1 MASPVPNIRYGAAW
15 ARGTVRAMSSQ
26 SAPAPRLPRS
36 ERREAI
42 LQAAGPLFAERAFD
56 AISMTDVVRV
66 AGVSRPIV
74 YRHFPTTRDL
84 VVGLI
89 DRHQT
94 AVRDALRGHVDRH
107 GPVAD
112 EASLRQLI
120 EVLFARFDDDPAG
133 WRLLAQDP
141 SSDPR
146 VADVQRLARDEVN
159 RGLARALG
167 LPGRGRTRM
176 LVAEAIRTAANGVYA
191 WSQEHPESRR
201 AERADALVAVIWNGI
216 GSPAGRKA

>member
-1 MASPVPNIRYGAAW
+1 
-15 ARGTVRAMSSQ
+15 MSSQ

-56 AISMTDVVRV
+56 AISMTDVIRV

-89 DRHQT
+89 ERHRT
-94 AVRDALRGHVDRH
+94 AIRDALAAHVDQH

-112 EASLRQLI
+112 EASLRRLI
-120 EVLFARFDDDPAG
+120 EVLFARFDEDPAG

-146 VADVQRLARDEVN
+146 VAEVQRLGRDEIDKA
-159 RGLARALG
+159 LARALG
-167 LPGRGRTRM
+167 LPGRGRPRM
-176 LVAEAIRTAANGVYA
+176 LIAEAIRTAANGVYS
-191 WSQEHPESRR
+191 WSQEHPAARR

-216 GSPAGRKA
+216 GSPAGGT

>member
-1 MASPVPNIRYGAAW
+1 
-15 ARGTVRAMSSQ
+15 MSSQ
-26 SAPAPRLPRS
+26 SAPAPRLPRD

-56 AISMTDVVRV
+56 AISMTDVIRV

-89 DRHQT
+89 ERHRT
-94 AVRDALRGHVDRH
+94 AIRDSLRAHLDEH

-112 EASLRQLI
+112 EPSLRQLI
-120 EVLFARFDDDPAG
+120 EVLFARFDADAAG

-146 VADVQRLARDEVN
+146 VAEVQRHGRDEVDQA
-159 RGLARALG
+159 LARALG
-167 LPGRGRTRM
+167 LPGRGRARM

-191 WSQEHPESRR
+191 WSLEHPSSRR
-201 AERADALVAVIWNGI
+201 AERVDALVAVIWNGI
-216 GSPAGRKA
+216 GARGGG